1 MPAHKKLTL
10 LDSSIGQ
17 LGFVVEN
24 VDAMIQAYYEN
35 FGIGDWKVYTYGPQL
50 LSLMTYKG
58 EPTSYSSRIA
68 LGYFGSTRV
77 ELIQPLEGRT
87 VYSDFIENHGYG
99 LQHLGIYVQDMKS
112 SLEIVKQ
119 QGISV
124 LMEGGGF
131 GLDGD
136 GHYAYLDTEKTYG
149 ICYELIQRPL
159 RRHEP
164 ESVYPPLDNASSRA

>member
-1 MPAHKKLTL
+1 MPVHKKPTF

-136 GHYAYLDTEKTYG
+136 GHYTYWIRKTYG
-149 ICYELIQRPL
+149 ICYELIQRPCA
-159 RRHEP
+159 
-164 ESVYPPLDNASSRA
+164 V

>member
-24 VDAMIQAYYEN
+24 VDAMIQSYFEN

-124 LMEGGGF
+124 LMEGG
-131 GLDGD
+131 
-136 GHYAYLDTEKTYG
+136 
-149 ICYELIQRPL
+149 I
-159 RRHEP
+159 
-164 ESVYPPLDNASSRA
+164 

>member
-1 MPAHKKLTL
+1 MLKKETLSL

-24 VDAMIQAYYEN
+24 VDDMVRSYHQK
-35 FGIGDWKVYTYGPQL
+35 FGIGEWKIYTYGPDI

-68 LGYFGSTRV
+68 LGYFGTTRV
-77 ELIQPLEGRT
+77 ELIQPLYGRT
-87 VYSDFIENHGYG
+87 VYSDYIEKHGYG
-99 LQHLGIYVQDMKS
+99 LQHLGVYVQDIES
-112 SLEIVKQ
+112 ALHSVRDH
-119 QGISV
+119 GIAI

-136 GHYAYLDTEKTYG
+136 GYYAYLDTEERYG
-149 ICYELIQRPL
+149 ICYELIHRPS
-159 RRHEP
+159 RRREP
-164 ESVYPPLDNASSRA
+164 ECVYPS